1 MAGGSGYDR
10 ANQWC
15 AVCQH
20 RARMEGSMEAGVAE
34 LNGDTVAKP
43 DNVPSD
49 RVFDFDIYRDVP
61 DGRGFHENWRE
72 IMKSVPYPLMWTP
85 HNGGHWVVLR
95 ADLSD
100 TVMSDSARFSNRTVL
115 VPKDTAGEA
124 YRLIPLSLDPPEH
137 RPFRNLLNENLGPKP
152 LKPMEEVVR
161 DLTVSLIEGFR
172 PNGRCNFTHE
182 FAEQLPVRIFMRIV
196 DLPFEDLP
204 KLKHLADQYT
214 RPDGSIP
221 LDEVTQQF
229 RDYLRPVIS
238 ARRASPGTDMISRMI
253 NGEVGGRPLSDVEA
267 ENICIQVLV
276 GGLDTVVNMLGFTF
290 SYLAVDHELR
300 RAIAADPSRIDD
312 ALLEFFR
319 RFPVVSSAREVLRD
333 QEFEGVQLRT
343 GDMVM
348 APTVVV
354 AMDDAMNEDPLE
366 FRLGRKARQH
376 STFGKGSHTCPGAH
390 LARMEMK
397 TVLREWF
404 ARIPEFSLA
413 EETPLRYSN
422 GIVGSVKPFVLEWP
436 L

>member
-1 MAGGSGYDR
+1 
-10 ANQWC
+10 
-15 AVCQH
+15 
-20 RARMEGSMEAGVAE
+20 MEASVKGAAGQMTE
-34 LNGDTVAKP
+34 RP
-43 DNVPSD
+43 DNVPAD

-61 DGRGFHENWRE
+61 EGLDFHQSWRE
-72 IMKSVPYPLMWTP
+72 IMRQAPHPLMWTP
-85 HNGGHWVVLR
+85 HNGGHWVALR
-95 ADLSD
+95 SDLAE
-100 TVMSDSARFSNRTVL
+100 TVMSDFERFSNHTVL
-115 VPKDTAGEA
+115 VPKETAGEA

-137 RPFRNLLNENLGPKP
+137 RPFRSLLNENLGPKALRP
-152 LKPMEEVVR
+152 IEQVVT
-161 DLTVSLIEGFR
+161 DLAVSLIEGFR
-172 PNGRCNFTHE
+172 PKGRCNFTHE

-196 DLPFEDLP
+196 DLPVEDLP

-221 LDEVTQQF
+221 LDDVTKQF
-229 RDYLRPVIS
+229 REYLRPVIE
-238 ARRASPGTDMISRMI
+238 ARRIKPGEDMISRMI
-253 NGEVGGRPLSDVEA
+253 NGEVGGRPLTDIEA

-290 SYLAVDHELR
+290 SHLAKDHALR
-300 RAIAADPSRIDD
+300 RAIAADPSLIDD

-333 QEFEGVQLRT
+333 QEFEGVLLKA

-348 APTVVV
+348 ASTVVV
-354 AMDDAMNEDPLE
+354 AMDDARNEDPLE

-397 TVLREWF
+397 VVLREWF
-404 ARIPEFSLA
+404 ARIPEFRIEDDA
-413 EETPLRYSN
+413 PLRYSN

-436 L
+436 V